1 MNNTIKNMN
10 QENRNMNGKPV
21 LWREAQTIVTFDSE
35 AFQEKGLC
43 DGITLNTGDACVYNC
58 EFCYVGSQ
66 MWKLVH
72 EHVKSHN
79 EKHSTALGFED
90 FVIRRKQPLEILN
103 KQLFD
108 EECNTKQKYS
118 DKDDNSVV
126 YSSTLVDVAANME
139 LLRETA
145 EWVTFLL
152 DNTFWQIRLLSKGN
166 LLHKLVKDEMVK
178 NEKKEGSDWSHHQR
192 LIFGFSTGT
201 LNNDL
206 AKAFEKGTA
215 LVSKRIESLHW
226 LQDEGYRTFG
236 MICPSLPQENYDAF
250 SKEMCE
256 ALRPEKCE
264 HVWAE
269 VINVR
274 GESFQRT
281 YAALLKA
288 GFKEDAERLKSVSDS
303 PQAKQNWEQYAR
315 QTFEA
320 HAKNLPPRK
329 LRFLQYVDRTNASW
343 WSDQRDLGA
352 VLLGKHAVD
361 NDLCLKEPSASADFY
376 KIVGKTPPWKKK
388 KRVGKTPPPAD
399 KVDGDLFS

>member
-1 MNNTIKNMN
+1 MNKTIKNMN

-21 LWREAQTIVTFDSE
+21 LWREAKTIVTFDSE

-43 DGITLNTGDACVYNC
+43 DGITLNTGDACVYAC
-58 EFCYVGSQ
+58 KFCYVGSQ

-103 KQLFD
+103 KQLFNK
-108 EECNTKQKYS
+108 EGNTKQKYS
-118 DKDDNSVV
+118 RKDDNSVV

-145 EWVTFLL
+145 EWVTFIL
-152 DNTFWQIRLLSKGN
+152 DKTFWQIRLLSKGN
-166 LLHKLVKDEMVK
+166 LLHKLVKDGMVK
-178 NEKKEGSDWSHHQR
+178 NEKKDGSDWSHHQR

-206 AKAFEKGTA
+206 AKAFEQGTA

-236 MICPSLPQENYDAF
+236 MICPSLPQENYAHF

-281 YAALLKA
+281 YDALLKA

-329 LRFLQYVDRTNASW
+329 LRFLPDVDRTNASW

-376 KIVGKTPPWKKK
+376 KIVGKTPSWKKK
-388 KRVGKTPPPAD
+388 KRVGKTPPLQ
-399 KVDGDLFS
+399 KKGDLLS